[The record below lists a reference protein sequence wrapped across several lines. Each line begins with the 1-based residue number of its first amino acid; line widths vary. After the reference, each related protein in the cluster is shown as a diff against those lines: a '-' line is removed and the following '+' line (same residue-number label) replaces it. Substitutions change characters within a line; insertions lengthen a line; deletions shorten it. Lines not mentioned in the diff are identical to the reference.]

1 MNVVVTGVGHNLA
14 SMRFALSR
22 LGVEAVFTDD
32 PTMIQRA
39 ERVILPGVGTAR
51 NAMVSLERAGLVE
64 VIKTLTVP
72 VLGVC
77 VSMQIL
83 MISSAEDEVQTLG
96 IIPGKI
102 ERLTPTEN
110 CPVPHMG
117 WNTLRNIDPTSK
129 LFRGINDGGY
139 VYFVHSYALGKSHY
153 AIAEC
158 VHGTQFTAAV
168 RKDNFYGVQFHPE
181 LSGEIGARVLKN
193 FFEVNDENNPSN

>member
-22 LGVEAVFTDD
+22 LGIEAVFTDN
-32 PTMIQRA
+32 PAIIQRA

-51 NAMVSLERAGLVE
+51 NAMASLQKAGLIE
-64 VIKTLTVP
+64 VIQNLTIP

-83 MISSAEDEVQTLG
+83 MTSSAEDEVQTLN

-102 ERLTPTEN
+102 ERLMPEEN
-110 CPVPHMG
+110 YSVPHMG
-117 WNTLRNIDPTSK
+117 WNTLRNIEPASK
-129 LFRGINDGGY
+129 IFKGINSGSY
-139 VYFVHSYALGKSHY
+139 VYFVHSYALRKSHY

-158 VHGTQFTAAV
+158 GHGTQFTAAV

-193 FFEVNDENNPSN
+193 FFEVNDENNSSD